1 MISLTQFKCL
11 QRLVD
16 GGEVAASRLRS
27 DIADELLAEGYLTV
41 KAHGC
46 RRLYSAINPSALKN
60 FLSNRFDE
68 LRDFDSAPLIISDR
82 ATRGRQA
89 KVSGNSK
96 AVAVRSCPGFP
107 VNCYEPIECRL
118 NGHEIVIA
126 PSEGSFV
133 FINGWQSFSIP
144 ADVTVVG
151 VENMENFIRIRN
163 QRRLFSKYMD
173 SHCFGPRLLFVSRYP
188 QSDDLHSWLQTI
200 PNLYVHF
207 GDFDLEG
214 IEIFLT
220 SFHRYIGERDI
231 GERASFLIPD
241 DIEERLASGS
251 TLRYNMQYAS
261 TRNVSTDIPELQRL
275 ISLIRRYRRCYDQEG
290 YIDL

>member
-1 MISLTQFKCL
+1 MISRTQFECL
-11 QRLVD
+11 QKLVD

-60 FLSNRFDE
+60 FLSTRFDE

-82 ATRGRQA
+82 TTRARQA

-96 AVAVRSCPGFP
+96 VVAVRSCPGFP
-107 VNCYEPIECRL
+107 VNCYGPIECRL

-126 PSEGSFV
+126 PTEGSFV
-133 FINGWQSFSIP
+133 FINDWQSFTIP
-144 ADVTVVG
+144 SDVTVVG
-151 VENMENFIRIRN
+151 MENMENFIRIRN

-173 SHCFGPRLLFVSRYP
+173 SHGFGPRLLFVSRYP
-188 QSDDLHSWLQTI
+188 QSDDLRSWLQII
-200 PNLYVHF
+200 PNRYVHF

-220 SFHRYIGERDI
+220 SFHRYL

-241 DIEERLASGS
+241 DIGKRLASGS

-261 TRNVSTDIPELQRL
+261 TRNVSTDILELQRL
-275 ISLIRRYRRCYDQEG
+275 IAMIHHYHRCFDQEG
-290 YIDL
+290 YIDLDGLDD